1 MLSLT
6 SYQAPCA
13 LGEGRAN
20 GYMKELRGLGSAAFD
35 IESSAAKRLAR
46 KMFRDNE
53 LLAVVFDTNA
63 MKIDRY
69 SLWDNN
75 RFWMRN
81 RPVYGPKTV
90 LRREVL

>member
-1 MLSLT
+1 MICLA
-6 SYQAPCA
+6 SYQVPCA

-20 GYMKELRGLGSAAFD
+20 GYMKELRRLGSAAFD

-53 LLAVVFDTNA
+53 LLAVAFQKNV

-69 SLWDNN
+69 SLWDNK
-75 RFWMRN
+75 RCWMRN
-81 RPVYGPKTV
+81 GPVYRPKTV
-90 LRREVL
+90 